1 MQGNKNA
8 SAVRNK
14 HLKNKT
20 GNVKHKKLKL
30 EDNVLMKRNKG
41 KRNKSAKLS
50 MLFNLN
56 VTGHHALKVKT
67 IVAIMMI
74 DLMVEDHI
82 IEHER
87 LRYMKNQVI
96 TKHQVKKV

>member
-1 MQGNKNA
+1 MN
-8 SAVRNK
+8 NK

-30 EDNVLMKRNKG
+30 EDNALMTRNKV
-41 KRNKSAKLS
+41 KRTKSAKSS

-56 VTGHHALKVKT
+56 VMEHHALKVKT

-87 LRYMKNQVI
+87 LRYMKNQVF
-96 TKHQVKKV
+96 TKHQMKKV

>member
-1 MQGNKNA
+1 MH
-8 SAVRNK
+8 NK

-20 GNVKHKKLKL
+20 GNVKHKNLKL
-30 EDNVLMKRNKG
+30 EDNALMKRNKG
-41 KRNKSAKLS
+41 KRTKSAKSS

-56 VTGHHALKVKT
+56 VMEHHALKVKT

-87 LRYMKNQVI
+87 LRYMKNQVF

>member
-1 MQGNKNA
+1 M
-8 SAVRNK
+8 SNK

-30 EDNVLMKRNKG
+30 EDNALMKRNIG
-41 KRNKSAKLS
+41 KRTKSDKSS

-56 VTGHHALKVKT
+56 VMEHHALKVKT

-87 LRYMKNQVI
+87 LRYMKNQVF

>member
-1 MQGNKNA
+1 M
-8 SAVRNK
+8 SNK

-20 GNVKHKKLKL
+20 SNVKHKKLKL
-30 EDNVLMKRNKG
+30 DDNALMKRNIG
-41 KRNKSAKLS
+41 KRTKSEKSS
-50 MLFNLN
+50 MLLNLN
-56 VTGHHALKVKT
+56 VMEHHTLKVKT

-87 LRYMKNQVI
+87 LRYMKNQVF

>member
-1 MQGNKNA
+1 M
-8 SAVRNK
+8 
-14 HLKNKT
+14 
-20 GNVKHKKLKL
+20 
-30 EDNVLMKRNKG
+30 E
-41 KRNKSAKLS
+41 
-50 MLFNLN
+50 
-56 VTGHHALKVKT
+56 HHALKVKT

-87 LRYMKNQVI
+87 LRYMKNQVF